1 MNRNDIKYVPHPVLV
16 KRETIEIYKTHFL
29 EMLLK
34 SMEPGAGIQYMGMAS
49 EAEYVLEHLFEV
61 PENEIQKLV
70 NEALKNESKTNYRD
84 MPDQEES

>member
-1 MNRNDIKYVPHPVLV
+1 MNRNDLKYVPHPVLV
-16 KRETIEIYKTHFL
+16 KRETIEIYKTHYI

-49 EAEYVLEHLFEV
+49 EAEYVLECLFEV
-61 PENEIQKLV
+61 PKTEVEKLL
-70 NEALKNESKTNYRD
+70 NEALKNESKTNNRN